1 MQELMQALEVGN
13 TIVGHVYL
21 VDNEGLIRW
30 RAHAVPTVQETNTL
44 LKCSQQLLHSNRTK
58 PKQK

>member
-44 LKCSQQLLHSNRTK
+44 LKCSQQLTAALE
-58 PKQK
+58 